1 MATIAQGWIEQ
12 GFVQGFAR
20 GFAQSVAPDI
30 AQEIAPSIE
39 QSIRQG
45 IEQGVEQGIK
55 QGMEMSAREALLD
68 ILTIRFAAV
77 PQGVAQAISQISD
90 PARLRWLRKE
100 AMTVTL
106 LAEFE
111 QVLEV

>member
-1 MATIAQGWIEQ
+1 MATIAQMWVEQ

-55 QGMEMSAREALLD
+55 QGMKMSARAALLD
-68 ILTIRFAAV
+68 ILTVRFAAV
-77 PQGVAQAISQISD
+77 PQDVAQTITKTSD
-90 PARLRWLRKE
+90 HARLRRLRKE
-100 AMTVTL
+100 ALTATSL
-106 LAEFE
+106 EEFE
-111 QVLEV
+111 QALEA